1 MFRRSSLP
9 VSRSVASPSS
19 AYLFPDLFAARLC
32 GKTARQSASRPNT
45 AVRRPKVAKHCK
57 ISTYAKRVR
66 NPRRISTSIL
76 KDLKLPRIN
85 TCRNKTIEQQNFH
98 VPLLSS
104 QARPARDL
112 STNTRANR
120 ARNSRRISTS
130 VFKDLNLLRINTYR
144 NKFWPPPRKIVRRS
158 SSPDA
163 GSGCILPQHRKHAIP
178 GKKNEH
184 GS

>member
-66 NPRRISTSIL
+66 NPRRISTSIFSAL
-76 KDLKLPRIN
+76 KSLWNQHLQKNR
-85 TCRNKTIEQQNFH
+85 EGAAE
-98 VPLLSS
+98 LS
-104 QARPARDL
+104 AAFM
-112 STNTRANR
+112 RAG
-120 ARNSRRISTS
+120 ATH
-130 VFKDLNLLRINTYR
+130 D
-144 NKFWPPPRKIVRRS
+144 
-158 SSPDA
+158 
-163 GSGCILPQHRKHAIP
+163 
-178 GKKNEH
+178 
-184 GS
+184 